1 MKGFVQNKMF
11 NTKFWQLVKKNMSAG
26 ESNIKQAESLYQNP
40 LSFDIVWYLS
50 TKYYYMRKYYI
61 QRQNMFIYV
70 AHAWLEMHNINR

>member
-40 LSFDIVWYLS
+40 LSFDIV
-50 TKYYYMRKYYI
+50 
-61 QRQNMFIYV
+61 
-70 AHAWLEMHNINR
+70 